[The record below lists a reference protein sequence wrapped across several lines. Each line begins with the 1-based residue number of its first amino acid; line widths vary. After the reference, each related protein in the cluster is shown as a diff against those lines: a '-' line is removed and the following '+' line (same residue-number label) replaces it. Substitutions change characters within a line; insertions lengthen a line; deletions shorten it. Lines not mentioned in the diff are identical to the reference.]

1 MTSKHNLIK
10 GSIFM
15 IIAFFFIAVFGSLL
29 KEAGESGSK
38 IWVTFIAY
46 LSAFILHA
54 IYMWEKPSFLKTKRI
69 VRHFFRG
76 FFGVAATVLY
86 IWAMHSIPLLDATLL
101 FNTTPLFIPLL
112 SIFFLKSKVTWKIW
126 LSVVIGFIGVVLI
139 LKPTDDIFKEIGDIL
154 GLASGLFLALAF
166 IQIKLLTAT
175 EPGKRIT
182 FYFFLFGTLLMIPF
196 LFFAEAPP
204 LKTWIFGSLAGV
216 SFVLTQIFIVKAYQ
230 CAEAHDMGAFQYSS
244 VVFAGIIEWIFWH
257 QTPTILTVIGVV
269 LVIIGGSLVI
279 LLSDNKKETI
289 K

>member
-1 MTSKHNLIK
+1 
-10 GSIFM
+10 M
-15 IIAFFFIAVFGSLL
+15 IIAFFFIAVFCTLL
-29 KEAGESGSK
+29 KVAGESGSK

-46 LSAFILHA
+46 LSAFILHT
-54 IYMWEKPSFLKTKRI
+54 IYMWEKPSFLKTRRI

-76 FFGVAATVLY
+76 FFCVAATLLY

-112 SIFFLKSKVTWKIW
+112 SIFFLKSKVSWKIW
-126 LSVVIGFIGVVLI
+126 LSVVIGFIGVFLI

-166 IQIKLLTAT
+166 IQIKLLTTT
-175 EPGKRIT
+175 EPGNRII
-182 FYFFLFGTLLMIPF
+182 FYFFLFGTLLMVPF
-196 LFFAEAPP
+196 LFFAEVPP
-204 LKTWIFGSLAGV
+204 LRTWIFGSLAGV

-230 CAEAHDMGAFQYSS
+230 SAEAHDVVAFQYTS
-244 VVFAGIIEWIFWH
+244 VIFAGVFEWIFWH
-257 QTPTILTVIGVV
+257 QAPTILTLIGVI

-279 LLSDNKKETI
+279 LLSGNKKAAV